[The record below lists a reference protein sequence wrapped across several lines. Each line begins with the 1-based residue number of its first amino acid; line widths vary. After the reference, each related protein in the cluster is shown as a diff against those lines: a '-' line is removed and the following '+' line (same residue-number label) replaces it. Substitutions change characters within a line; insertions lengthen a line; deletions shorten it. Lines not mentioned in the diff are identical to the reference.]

1 MEPPSNRGEALPHGR
16 GELTHVDVEG
26 RLRMVDVGAKAV
38 TSRRAVAEGRVR
50 ISAALAEKI
59 RTGDMAKGNL
69 LEVARLAGIQ
79 AAKRTDELIPLA
91 HSLPLEHVHV
101 TAWLDGLAVRL
112 RAEAKTSAKTGVEME
127 ALVAVSVAA
136 LTVIDMGKA
145 VDPAMVIEE
154 VRLLEKTGGVRGDYH
169 AASAETTP
177 QSQPARPIRVAV
189 LTLSDRCTRGETED
203 TSGPALCALARQ
215 QLGAQIVA
223 TACIPDDQQRI
234 VAQLRGWALQDPRPD
249 LILTTGGTGL
259 APRDV
264 TPEATVAVLQRRHPA
279 LLELARLRCLS
290 QTARAFLSRG
300 EAGTLGQSLVIN
312 LPGSQRGATE
322 CFLALADILPH
333 AIETL
338 RGEIRDDGRPA
349 TPTNS
354 PRDAQP

>member
-1 MEPPSNRGEALPHGR
+1 MEPPSQRSD
-16 GELTHVDVEG
+16 ELTHVDAEG
-26 RLRMVDVGAKAV
+26 RLRMVDVGAKTV
-38 TSRRAVAEGRVR
+38 TSRRAIAEGRVR
-50 ISAALAEKI
+50 ISPALAEKI
-59 RTGDMAKGNL
+59 RSGDTAKGNL

-101 TAWLDGLAVRL
+101 TAWLDGLFVRL

-154 VRLLEKTGGVRGDYH
+154 VRLLEKTGGVHGDYH
-169 AASAETTP
+169 ATGAETAP
-177 QSQPARPIRVAV
+177 RSLPSLPIRVAV
-189 LTLSDRCTRGETED
+189 LTLSDRCSRGETED
-203 TSGPALCALARQ
+203 TSGPALCALACQRI
-215 QLGAQIVA
+215 GAKIVA
-223 TACIPDDQQRI
+223 TACIPDDHKRI
-234 VAQLRGWALQDPRPD
+234 VAHLRRWALEDPQPD

-264 TPEATVAVLQRRHPA
+264 TPEATAEVLQRRHPG
-279 LLELARLRCLS
+279 LLELARQHCS
-290 QTARAFLSRG
+290 AKTPRAFLSRG
-300 EAGTLGQSLVIN
+300 EAGTLGQSLLIN

-338 RGEIRDDGRPA
+338 RGDVRDDGRPA
-349 TPTNS
+349 K
-354 PRDAQP
+354 PRSADKDVPS